1 MRFAHLFINRPILAT
16 VVSVFITLI
25 GLGAMFVLPVAQ
37 YPEIV
42 PPTVQVTTSYPG
54 ASADVVAQTVATPLE
69 QEINGVEDMIYM
81 SSQSTGDGKLT
92 ITVTF
97 RIGTDLN
104 VAQMLTQNRV
114 QDALPRLPEDVQRL
128 GVQVRKST
136 PTILLAV
143 HLYSPDATRDILY
156 LSNYA
161 TLHIK
166 DALARLPGVGDVQ
179 LFGARDYAMRIWLDP
194 DKTAAYR
201 LTAAEVLAAL
211 RAQNLQVSAGVLNQ
225 PPVSG
230 DGAYQINVQTLG
242 RLSTPEQFADII
254 VKTDDR
260 GRVTRIRDI
269 GRVEI
274 GAADYGSTA
283 YMDRYDGLPLLI
295 FAQPG
300 ANSLEVEH
308 EVLSTVAELKKS
320 FPPGVDSM
328 IIYDP
333 TIFVAKSVREV
344 VVTIFVAVLLVVGVV
359 ILFLQTW
366 RASLVPV
373 VAIPISLIG
382 TFTVLAALGISLN
395 NLSLFGLVLAVG
407 IVVDDAIVV
416 VENVERNIEAGML
429 PKEAAHRTMDEVG
442 GALISIALTLCAVFV
457 PSAFLSGITGQFFR
471 QFAVTIA
478 ASTVIS
484 CFVSLTLSPALCAL
498 LLKPH
503 AHRSAPSGFA
513 SRLLAAGFSR
523 FNRGFGWLSD
533 GYGQLTRRRLRGLA
547 MVVVAYVGLIVAA
560 GFEFARTPTG
570 FIPEQDQGYL
580 ITVVQLPPG
589 ATLARTEKVVK
600 QAVDIILKTPGIEH
614 VAPFAGLDATT
625 FTIGSNS
632 GTIFSG
638 LPSLYNHQLK
648 GVTAGSVLA
657 DLRQRLSVIQDAYV
671 LTIPPPPVQ
680 GIGNAGGFKMMLE
693 DRAGLG
699 SQALVDAARALV
711 GAANKDP
718 SFAGVFTLLNTGS
731 PSIYADIDRMKA
743 EKVGLTPTDVFNTL
757 QVYLGSQYVND
768 FNLLG
773 RTYQVIVQADGRFRR
788 DRQDLMRLKARN
800 SAGEMVPIGSV
811 ADLKNVTIPYR
822 VPRYNLYP
830 AAEVQGVAAPGVAT
844 GTALH
849 RMEELAAQVLPP
861 GIGFEWT
868 EIAFQQQQKGTPTF
882 LVFGAAALFVFLV
895 LAAKY
900 ESWKMPLA
908 VVLIVPMCLLASVS
922 GLMLRGLP
930 IDILAQIGF
939 VVLVGLAA
947 KNAILIVEFAH
958 QREVGGSPLAEAAVY
973 AARTRLRPILMTS
986 MAFLLGV
993 APLVVATGAGAEMR
1007 QSLGTAVFGGML
1019 GVTAFG
1025 LIFTPAFYT
1034 LVQRLG
1040 FAPAAPRP
1048 RDAGRLASSSGRR
1061 IGPLPSGGPT
1071 CPPLM
1076 TATGPSCHL
1085 VLEERTSASC
1095 PA

>member
-25 GLGAMFVLPVAQ
+25 GFGALFVLPVAQ

-69 QEINGVEDMIYM
+69 QEINGVEDMLYM

-114 QDALPRLPEDVQRL
+114 EDALPRLPEDVQRL

-143 HLYSPDATRDILY
+143 HLYSPDATRDMLY

-211 RAQNLQVSAGVLNQ
+211 QAQNLQVSAGVLNQ

-242 RLSTPEQFADII
+242 RLATPEQFADII

-283 YMDRYDGLPLLI
+283 YMDRDDGLPLLI

-300 ANSLEVEH
+300 ANSLAVEQ
-308 EVLSTVAELKKS
+308 EVLSTVTELKKS
-320 FPPGVDSM
+320 FPPGVDSI

-344 VVTIFVAVLLVVGVV
+344 VITIFVAVLLVVGVV

-366 RASLVPV
+366 RASLIPV

-382 TFTVLAALGISLN
+382 TFIVLYALGISLN

-429 PKEAAHRTMDEVG
+429 PAEAAHRTMDEVG
-442 GALISIALTLCAVFV
+442 GALVSIALTLCAVFV

-503 AHRSAPSGFA
+503 ARKSAPSGFA
-513 SRLLAAGFSR
+513 SRLLAAGLGR
-523 FNRGFGWLSD
+523 FNRGFEWLSN
-533 GYGQLTRRRLRGLA
+533 GYGQLTRRLLRGF
-547 MVVVAYVGLIVAA
+547 VVVLLAYVGLIVAA

-589 ATLARTEKVVK
+589 ATLARTEKVVR

-638 LPSLYNHQLK
+638 LPSLYNHELK
-648 GVTAGSVLA
+648 GVTASSVVA

-711 GAANKDP
+711 NAANQDP
-718 SFAGVFTLLNTGS
+718 SFGGVFTLLNTGS

-773 RTYQVIVQADGRFRR
+773 RTYEVIVQADGRFRQ
-788 DRQDLMRLKARN
+788 DGPDLMRLKARN

-811 ADLKNVTIPYR
+811 ADLKSATIPYR

-900 ESWKMPLA
+900 ESWRLPLA
-908 VVLIVPMCLLASVS
+908 VVLIVPMCLLASVT
-922 GLMLRGLP
+922 GLMFRGLS

-958 QREVGGSPLAEAAVY
+958 QRQEEGSTLAEAAVY

-986 MAFLLGV
+986 LAFLLGV

-1025 LIFTPAFYT
+1025 LIFTPTFYT
-1034 LVQRLG
+1034 LVQRFG
-1040 FAPAAPRP
+1040 FAKAAPRP
-1048 RDAGRLASSSGRR
+1048 RDVGRHAQRQ
-1061 IGPLPSGGPT
+1061 
-1071 CPPLM
+1071 
-1076 TATGPSCHL
+1076 AD
-1085 VLEERTSASC
+1085 A
-1095 PA
+1095 

>member
-69 QEINGVEDMIYM
+69 QEINGVEDMLYM

-143 HLYSPDATRDILY
+143 HLYSPDATRDMLY

-194 DKTAAYR
+194 DKTAAYQ

-225 PPVSG
+225 PPVAG

-283 YMDRYDGLPLLI
+283 YMDRDDGLPLLI

-320 FPPGVDSM
+320 FPPGVDSI

-344 VVTIFVAVLLVVGVV
+344 VVTIFVAVLLVVAVV

-366 RASLVPV
+366 RASLIPV

-382 TFTVLAALGISLN
+382 TFTVLYALGISLN

-503 AHRSAPSGFA
+503 VHKSAPSGFA
-513 SRLLAAGFSR
+513 ARLLAAGFGR
-523 FNRGFGWLSD
+523 FNRGFEWLSS
-533 GYGQLTRRRLRGLA
+533 GYGQLTRRLLRGLT
-547 MVVVAYVGLIVAA
+547 MVVIAYLGLIAAA
-560 GFEFARTPTG
+560 GIEFGRTPTG

-600 QAVDIILKTPGIEH
+600 QAVDIIMKTPGIEH

-625 FTIGSNS
+625 FTVGSNS

-648 GVTAGSVLA
+648 GVTASSVVA
-657 DLRQRLSVIQDAYV
+657 DLRKRLSVIQDAYV

-711 GAANKDP
+711 NAANQDP

-773 RTYQVIVQADGRFRR
+773 RTYEVIVQADGRFRR
-788 DRQDLMRLKARN
+788 DGPDLMRLKARN

-811 ADLKNVTIPYR
+811 AELKSVTVPYR

-908 VVLIVPMCLLASVS
+908 IVLIVPMCLLASVT
-922 GLMLRGLP
+922 GLMFRGLP

-958 QREVGGSPLAEAAVY
+958 QREQEGSTLAEAAVY

-986 MAFLLGV
+986 LAFLLGV

-1034 LVQRLG
+1034 LVQRFR

-1048 RDAGRLASSSGRR
+1048 RDAGRR
-1061 IGPLPSGGPT
+1061 
-1071 CPPLM
+1071 
-1076 TATGPSCHL
+1076 
-1085 VLEERTSASC
+1085 VLSQPDT
-1095 PA
+1095 